1 MKVLIADEH
10 ALFRDGLGLLIEQ
23 LDGSAT
29 ILQAS
34 NFAQALKILDT
45 EHKFDLII
53 IDLDMQDMVW
63 EKGFDAIRAKA
74 GDARLVVISA
84 SENVHNIRESLE
96 KGASGYIT
104 KRAETKI
111 LSNALK
117 LILDGGTYIP
127 PVMLGKNLDDTPAKG
142 KGKML
147 TNRQSQVLGL
157 VAKGMS
163 NKQIAYEMG
172 VSEATVKLHINAL
185 LRDRRNQSYSGGDHR
200 AENGAD
206 LIFADKF
213 RMFFLYFSRRPS
225 GRFFVCA
232 KKPSDV
238 CRGGFLIYLRFV
250 FQLKFYRCSG
260 INAFF

>member
-1 MKVLIADEH
+1 MANLYSWRKLYESFNRRRTCVVPGRSGAAD
-10 ALFRDGLGLLIEQ
+10 RQ

-185 LRDRRNQSYSGGDHR
+185 LR
-200 AENGAD
+200 AIGATNRTQAVIIAQKMG
-206 LIFADKF
+206 LI
-213 RMFFLYFSRRPS
+213 
-225 GRFFVCA
+225 
-232 KKPSDV
+232 
-238 CRGGFLIYLRFV
+238 
-250 FQLKFYRCSG
+250 
-260 INAFF
+260 

>member
-10 ALFRDGLGLLIEQ
+10 ALFRDGLALLIEQ
-23 LDGSAT
+23 LDATAT
-29 ILQAS
+29 ILQAG
-34 NFAQALKILDT
+34 NFTQVLKILDS

-53 IDLDMQDMVW
+53 IDLDMQDIAW
-63 EKGFDAIRAKA
+63 EKAFDAIRAKA
-74 GDARLVVISA
+74 KEARLVVISA

-127 PVMLGKNLDDTPAKG
+127 PIMLGKNVDASETRG
-142 KGKML
+142 KSKML

-163 NKQIAYEMG
+163 NKQIAYTLGLTEG
-172 VSEATVKLHINAL
+172 TVKLHVTAILKILNVYN
-185 LRDRRNQSYSGGDHR
+185 RT
-200 AENGAD
+200 GAVMEATK
-206 LIFADKF
+206 LGV
-213 RMFFLYFSRRPS
+213 L
-225 GRFFVCA
+225 
-232 KKPSDV
+232 
-238 CRGGFLIYLRFV
+238 
-250 FQLKFYRCSG
+250 
-260 INAFF
+260 